1 MIRPVTA
8 HKINDHVLCPIEFHG
23 SPTWWKTGSPES
35 FLGCPND
42 FGLSIKKKPSCF
54 LVMNTKLHR
63 NVLLVQMRLSIML
76 NSSIHAIVRRLLK
89 TWNRRA
95 RGLLNLGEGRAR
107 GIRRQNESEW
117 IPVPWNALE
126 ILQSYTNPSKW
137 VCQFTCRSC
146 VWSLLCLIGSLFGLT
161 SNLCNATPLCGEST
175 GDWLIPLRQRLKS
188 SMIWDA
194 MTLKWRHCIMRSRV
208 CMYTYRYTDTEIEGR
223 TMSKLKSIISSS
235 CTEFNCWG
243 ANATGWHHYIN
254 LHGDNSHRAKRINVK
269 TF

>member
-1 MIRPVTA
+1 
-8 HKINDHVLCPIEFHG
+8 
-23 SPTWWKTGSPES
+23 
-35 FLGCPND
+35 
-42 FGLSIKKKPSCF
+42 
-54 LVMNTKLHR
+54 MNIKLHR

-175 GDWLIPLRQRLKS
+175 GQRSRLRRPISKIRMILLMDAKT
-188 SMIWDA
+188 SMIS
-194 MTLKWRHCIMRSRV
+194 LIIMFAVHPICVQDS
-208 CMYTYRYTDTEIEGR
+208 IFK
-223 TMSKLKSIISSS
+223 MSSESSDRWLVDS
-235 CTEFNCWG
+235 
-243 ANATGWHHYIN
+243 A
-254 LHGDNSHRAKRINVK
+254 
-269 TF
+269 

>member
-35 FLGCPND
+35 FLGCPNY
-42 FGLSIKKKPSCF
+42 FGLSKKNPIVF

-95 RGLLNLGEGRAR
+95 PGLLNLGEGRAR
-107 GIRRQNESEW
+107 GIRRQSESEW

-146 VWSLLCLIGSLFGLT
+146 VWSLLCLIGSLFALT

-223 TMSKLKSIISSS
+223 TMSKLKSIMSSS

-243 ANATGWHHYIN
+243 ANTTGWHHYIN

>member
-35 FLGCPND
+35 FLGCPNY
-42 FGLSIKKKPSCF
+42 FGLSKKKTNCF

-63 NVLLVQMRLSIML
+63 KVLLVQMRLSIML

-146 VWSLLCLIGSLFGLT
+146 VWSAVCSGWHQIS
-161 SNLCNATPLCGEST
+161 ATLPLCVGN
-175 GDWLIPLRQRLKS
+175 PP
-188 SMIWDA
+188 
-194 MTLKWRHCIMRSRV
+194 V
-208 CMYTYRYTDTEIEGR
+208 
-223 TMSKLKSIISSS
+223 
-235 CTEFNCWG
+235 
-243 ANATGWHHYIN
+243 TGWFRLDKDLSQRWFETPWRSSDVTVLWGPACACIHIDTQI
-254 LHGDNSHRAKRINVK
+254 LR
-269 TF
+269 

>member
-23 SPTWWKTGSPES
+23 SHTWWKTGSPES
-35 FLGCPND
+35 FLGCPNY
-42 FGLSIKKKPSCF
+42 FGLSKTKNNCF

-76 NSSIHAIVRRLLK
+76 NSSINAIVRRLLK

-95 RGLLNLGEGRAR
+95 RGLLNLGEGQAR

-146 VWSLLCLIGSLFGLT
+146 VWSLLCLIGTLFGLT
-161 SNLCNATPLCGEST
+161 SNLCNATPLCGESI

-188 SMIWDA
+188 SMIRDA

-208 CMYTYRYTDTEIEGR
+208 CTYTYRYTDTEIEGR

-243 ANATGWHHYIN
+243 ANTTGWHHYIN

>member
-35 FLGCPND
+35 FLGCPNY
-42 FGLSIKKKPSCF
+42 FGLSKKKKNSCF
-54 LVMNTKLHR
+54 LVMNTKLDR

-137 VCQFTCRSC
+137 VCQFTC
-146 VWSLLCLIGSLFGLT
+146 
-161 SNLCNATPLCGEST
+161 PLCGEST
-175 GDWLIPLRQRLKS
+175 GDWFIPLRQRLKS

-194 MTLKWRHCIMRSRV
+194 MTLKWRHCIMKSSV
-208 CMYTYRYTDTEIEGR
+208 CMYTYRYTDIEID
-223 TMSKLKSIISSS
+223 T
-235 CTEFNCWG
+235 W
-243 ANATGWHHYIN
+243 
-254 LHGDNSHRAKRINVK
+254 
-269 TF
+269 

>member
-1 MIRPVTA
+1 
-8 HKINDHVLCPIEFHG
+8 
-23 SPTWWKTGSPES
+23 
-35 FLGCPND
+35 
-42 FGLSIKKKPSCF
+42 
-54 LVMNTKLHR
+54 MNQSEYRYRETHWRYCSLTLIHR
-63 NVLLVQMRLSIML
+63 NEYVNSPAALVFDLS
-76 NSSIHAIVRRLLK
+76 
-89 TWNRRA
+89 
-95 RGLLNLGEGRAR
+95 
-107 GIRRQNESEW
+107 
-117 IPVPWNALE
+117 
-126 ILQSYTNPSKW
+126 
-137 VCQFTCRSC
+137 
-146 VWSLLCLIGSLFGLT
+146 CLIGSLFGLT

>member
-1 MIRPVTA
+1 MI
-8 HKINDHVLCPIEFHG
+8 NVLCPIEFHG
-23 SPTWWKTGSPES
+23 SSTRWKTGSPES
-35 FLGCPND
+35 FLGCPNY
-42 FGLSIKKKPSCF
+42 FGLSKKKKKQLFFSYGHKIAQECLTCSDAP
-54 LVMNTKLHR
+54 LHY
-63 NVLLVQMRLSIML
+63 VEFKYTRL
-76 NSSIHAIVRRLLK
+76 VRRLLK

-95 RGLLNLGEGRAR
+95 RGLLNLGGGRAR

-137 VCQFTCRSC
+137 VYQFTCRSC

-194 MTLKWRHCIMRSRV
+194 MTLKWRHSIMRSRL
-208 CMYTYRYTDTEIEGR
+208 CMYTYRYTDTDIKGR

-243 ANATGWHHYIN
+243 ANATGWHHHDHYIN

>member
-8 HKINDHVLCPIEFHG
+8 HKINDHVMCPIECHG

-35 FLGCPND
+35 FVGCPNY
-42 FGLSIKKKPSCF
+42 FGLSKKNSCF

-63 NVLLVQMRLSIML
+63 NVLLVQMRLSFML
-76 NSSIHAIVRRLLK
+76 NSNIHAIVRRLLK

-117 IPVPWNALE
+117 IPVPWKALE
-126 ILQSYTNPSKW
+126 ILQSCTNPSKW
-137 VCQFTCRSC
+137 VCQFPAALVFDLSTLVFDRQF
-146 VWSLLCLIGSLFGLT
+146 VWADIKLSKGT
-161 SNLCNATPLCGEST
+161 SNLCNATPLCEEST

-194 MTLKWRHCIMRSRV
+194 VTPMWRHCIMMSRV
-208 CMYTYRYTDTEIEGR
+208 CM
-223 TMSKLKSIISSS
+223 
-235 CTEFNCWG
+235 
-243 ANATGWHHYIN
+243 
-254 LHGDNSHRAKRINVK
+254 
-269 TF
+269 